1 MRFVMKYLLLTIDMF
16 FGKCTEA
23 SDFCSMM
30 RMKYKKHQ
38 LRLLTVSFA
47 FLLLYIIAG
56 FTSWFFAL
64 ESQNRQMYHF
74 RLIELKQDDPQ
85 YLDKIEA
92 LKDAKKR
99 KTFQYVG
106 EGSTYLLVILIGAA
120 YVFWTTRQQLVLSRK
135 KQNFMMAVTHELKTP
150 IAITKLNLETVLK
163 RNLDDLKR
171 NKLLDQSLEETK
183 RLDALVNNI
192 LTASQLETNDYTLA
206 MSHIDWSNRIEKAVQ
221 HFQTRYPYRLIES
234 YIEPDIFIDGEV
246 ALLDLMLNNFLDNA
260 RKYSDKD
267 STISVKLQ
275 KSNNWAQLTF
285 GDEGIGIQEEEKK
298 RVFEKFYRIGNEETR
313 KTKGTGLGLFLCQ
326 KIVTD
331 HKGSVLIADNQPKGT
346 IFTIQLPLSKD

>member
-1 MRFVMKYLLLTIDMF
+1 MSKQ
-16 FGKCTEA
+16 
-23 SDFCSMM
+23 
-30 RMKYKKHQ
+30 YKKHQ
-38 LRLLTVSFA
+38 LKILTVSFA

-64 ESQNRQMYHF
+64 ESQNKQMYHF
-74 RLIELKQDDPQ
+74 RLIELKQDDPE
-85 YLDKIEA
+85 YLEKVDA

-120 YVFWTTRQQLVLSRK
+120 YVFWNTRQQLLLSRK
-135 KQNFMMAVTHELKTP
+135 QQNFMMAVTHELKTP

-163 RNLDDLKR
+163 RNLDDIKR
-171 NKLLDQSLEETK
+171 NKLLEQSLEETK

-192 LTASQLETNDYTLA
+192 LTASQLESNEYTLDI
-206 MSHIDWSNRIEKAVQ
+206 SHIDWSEKVENAVA
-221 HFQTRYPYRLIES
+221 HFQNRYPARQLS
-234 YIEPDIFIDGEV
+234 LRVEPDIFIDGEA
-246 ALLDLMLNNFLDNA
+246 ALLDLVLNNFLDNA

-267 STISVKLQ
+267 STISVRLNKN
-275 KSNNWAQLTF
+275 SNMTQLSIA
-285 GDEGIGIQEEEKK
+285 DEGIGIKPEE
-298 RVFEKFYRIGNEETR
+298 RDRIFEKFYRIGNEETR

-331 HKGSVLIADNQPKGT
+331 HKGDIQIADNQPKGT
-346 IFTIQLPLSKD
+346 IFTIQLPLSKEQHGI

>member
-1 MRFVMKYLLLTIDMF
+1 MSK
-16 FGKCTEA
+16 
-23 SDFCSMM
+23 
-30 RMKYKKHQ
+30 KYKKHQ
-38 LRLLTVSFA
+38 LKLLTVSFA

-74 RLIELKQDDPQ
+74 RLIELKQDDPE
-85 YLDKIEA
+85 YLEKIDA

-120 YVFWTTRQQLVLSRK
+120 YVFWTTRQQLLLSRK
-135 KQNFMMAVTHELKTP
+135 QQNFMMAVTHELKTP

-192 LTASQLETNDYTLA
+192 LTASQLESNEYILNI
-206 MSHIDWSNRIEKAVQ
+206 SHIDWSERIENALY
-221 HFQTRYPYRLIES
+221 HFQNRYPTRQITTQ
-234 YIEPDIFIDGEV
+234 IEPNVFIDGEV
-246 ALLDLMLNNFLDNA
+246 ALLDLVLNNFLDNA

-267 STISVKLQ
+267 STISVELKKTSQ
-275 KSNNWAQLTF
+275 WARLSF
-285 GDEGIGIQEEEKK
+285 MDEGIGIKQEERE
-298 RVFEKFYRIGNEETR
+298 RIFEKFYRVGNEETR

-331 HKGSVLIADNQPKGT
+331 HNGSILIADNQPKGT
-346 IFTIQLPLSKD
+346 IFTIQLPLSKEQHGK

>member
-1 MRFVMKYLLLTIDMF
+1 MNK
-16 FGKCTEA
+16 
-23 SDFCSMM
+23 
-30 RMKYKKHQ
+30 KYKKHQ
-38 LRLLTVSFA
+38 FKLLTVSFA

-74 RLIELKQDDPQ
+74 RLIELKQDDPE
-85 YLDKIEA
+85 YLEKVDA

-106 EGSTYLLVILIGAA
+106 EGSTYLLVILIGAV
-120 YVFWTTRQQLVLSRK
+120 YVYWNARQQLLLSRK
-135 KQNFMMAVTHELKTP
+135 QQNFMMAVTHELKTP

-163 RNLDDLKR
+163 RNLDDVKR
-171 NKLLDQSLEETK
+171 NKLLEQSLEETK

-192 LTASQLETNDYTLA
+192 LTASQLESNEYTLNI
-206 MSHIDWSNRIEKAVQ
+206 SHLNWSEQARQAVA
-221 HFQTRYPYRLIES
+221 HFQVRYPMRQINAHIGS
-234 YIEPDIFIDGEV
+234 DIYIEGEGS
-246 ALLDLMLNNFLDNA
+246 LLDLVLNNFLDNA

-267 STISVKLQ
+267 STIFLRLDKVSNMARLSV
-275 KSNNWAQLTF
+275 A
-285 GDEGIGIQEEEKK
+285 DEGIGIQTEE
-298 RVFEKFYRIGNEETR
+298 RDRIFEKFYRIGNEETR

-331 HKGSVLIADNQPKGT
+331 HKGTISIADNQPKGT
-346 IFTIQLPLSKD
+346 IFTIQLPLSKDQHGI